1 MTASSTDDRI
11 APPLAMA
18 LTPLVVAIASISLM
32 IYMFQGESL
41 GGPVQL
47 ALIFSA
53 ALAAGLSL
61 ARGERFATLKA
72 GIFEGINVSMNAI
85 VIILL
90 VGGLIGVWIL
100 SGIVP
105 SMIYYGSFLVSGDA
119 FYFSACLIC
128 AIIAVSIGSSL
139 TTAGTIGL
147 ALITIAESVGFSTAV
162 TAGAI
167 ISGSYFG
174 DKLSPL
180 SDTTNLSAAVSG
192 GELFSHIKAMSRTVF
207 LSLAASLALY
217 WLIGLQTTDAS
228 DNLSRITELRIMLEA
243 NFVISPLLIAPLLV
257 VLVLA
262 YRKVDAIPTLFIGL
276 LIGALAAMLWQ
287 TDNALR
293 LAATSDNTLFPVI
306 EGVVRAISTGYV
318 STTGDAHFDRI
329 LSKGGMFGMLY
340 MLWLVVAAMSFG
352 GIMASAGFLRRLVET
367 MTRRAKTPGGL
378 VLSTHLACLT
388 TLMLTGSQYMGNI
401 LPGRMF
407 KEKYEELGLA
417 PENLSRALED
427 ASTVVSPLIP
437 WTTCGA
443 FLTATLGVPTLIY
456 APFTF
461 FSLINLLLAIA
472 CAVLG
477 LNMLR
482 NANIRP
488 QPTSS
493 QQSGHTHHA

>member
-1 MTASSTDDRI
+1 MTAHSPDDRTT
-11 APPLAMA
+11 PPLAMA
-18 LTPLVVAIASISLM
+18 LTPLVAAIASISLM
-32 IYMFQGESL
+32 IYMFQDESL

-53 ALAAGLSL
+53 ALAAVL
-61 ARGERFATLKA
+61 ALIRGEHFTTLKT

-105 SMIYYGSFLVSGDA
+105 SMIYYGSFLVTGDA

-128 AIIAVSIGSSL
+128 AIVAASIGSSL

-147 ALITIAESVGFSTAV
+147 ALITIAESVGFSTAI

-167 ISGSYFG
+167 VSGSYFG

-192 GELFSHIKAMSRTVF
+192 GELFRHIKAMSRTVF
-207 LSLAASLALY
+207 LSLAVSLALY
-217 WLIGLQTTDAS
+217 WLIGLLTTDAS
-228 DNLSRITELRIMLEA
+228 GNLSRIADLRILLGEHFM
-243 NFVISPLLIAPLLV
+243 ISPMLITPLLV

-262 YRKVDAIPTLFIGL
+262 YRKIDAIPTLFIGL
-276 LIGALAAMLWQ
+276 LMGALAAALWQ
-287 TDNALR
+287 PDNALQ
-293 LAATSDNTLFPVI
+293 LASTSDNTLFPIV

-318 STTGDAHFDRI
+318 STTGDAHFDSI

-352 GIMASAGFLRRLVET
+352 GVMASAGFLRRIVEAL
-367 MTRRAKTPGGL
+367 TRRAKTPGTL

-407 KEKYEELGLA
+407 KEKYEEMGLA

-427 ASTVVSPLIP
+427 SSTVVSPLIP

-443 FLTATLGVPTLIY
+443 FLTATLGVPTLVY

-461 FSLINLLLAIA
+461 FSLVNLLIAIT

-477 LNMLR
+477 LNILR
-482 NANIRP
+482 NDDAQPRPNGKLANGYAH
-488 QPTSS
+488 QT
-493 QQSGHTHHA
+493 

>member
-1 MTASSTDDRI
+1 MALI
-11 APPLAMA
+11 PLVFAMA
-18 LTPLVVAIASISLM
+18 SITLM

-53 ALAAGLSL
+53 ALAATL
-61 ARGERFATLKA
+61 ALIRGEHFATLKA
-72 GIFEGINVSMNAI
+72 GIFDGLSASMNAI
-85 VIILL
+85 IIILL

-128 AIIAVSIGSSL
+128 AIVAISIGSSL

-147 ALITIAESVGFSTAV
+147 ALITIAESVGFSTAI

-167 ISGSYFG
+167 VSGAYFG

-192 GELFSHIKAMSRTVF
+192 GELFRHIKAMSPTVF
-207 LSLAASLALY
+207 LSLVLSLALY
-217 WLIGLQTTDAS
+217 WLIGLLTTDTNG
-228 DNLSRITELRIMLEA
+228 NLERIADLRSLLGEHFM
-243 NFVISPLLIAPLLV
+243 ISPLLIAPLLA

-262 YRKVDAIPTLFIGL
+262 YRRVDAIPTLFIGL
-276 LIGALAAMLWQ
+276 LMGSLAAALWQ
-287 TDNALR
+287 ADNALR
-293 LAATSDNTLFPVI
+293 LAAASDNTLFPIV

-318 STTGDAHFDRI
+318 SSTGDAHFDRI

-352 GIMASAGFLRRLVET
+352 GVMASAGFLNRIVGTL
-367 MTRRAKTPGGL
+367 TRRAKTPGAV

-388 TLMLTGSQYMGNI
+388 TLLLTGSQYMGNI

-407 KEKYEELGLA
+407 KEKYEEIGLA

-437 WTTCGA
+437 WTSCGA
-443 FLTATLGVPTLIY
+443 FLTATLGVPTLAY

-461 FSLINLLLAIA
+461 FSLINLLLAISFA
-472 CAVLG
+472 LLG

-482 NANIRP
+482 NNNAQPQSSRSRP
-488 QPTSS
+488 NDYAS
-493 QQSGHTHHA
+493 QA